1 MQNDFDK
8 MKEDLKKMAEK
19 DLEDLKSEMKND
31 FERQKE
37 EIKTHFEEMTR
48 QIRADMKRS
57 NEEVLKRVNERDQH
71 LKTIAFFKAEHECLK
86 MTLPKKAFNEE
97 RYT

>member
-1 MQNDFDK
+1 MDIKGMKNEI
-8 MKEDLKKMAEK
+8 KEDLKKIA
-19 DLEDLKSEMKND
+19 DVKSEMKKD
-31 FERQKE
+31 FERQKG
-37 EIKTHFEEMTR
+37 EIKTHFEEMKK
-48 QIRADMKRS
+48 QIKAEMKSS

-97 RYT
+97 RYI